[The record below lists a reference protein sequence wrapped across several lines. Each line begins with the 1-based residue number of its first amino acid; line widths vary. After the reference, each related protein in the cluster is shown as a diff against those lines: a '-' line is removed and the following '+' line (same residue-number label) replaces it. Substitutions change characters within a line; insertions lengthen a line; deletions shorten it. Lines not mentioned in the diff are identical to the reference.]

1 MMSWINCGK
10 GSVSQVIRMKSVPLQ
25 SRQVSSNFLNN
36 FHEKLVFVGQSEDC
50 HEELETVINKWSD
63 TEILF
68 HLMTMFRSRRWKYV
82 DLSRLRLTR
91 WSLTRMSR
99 MIYLETLILDD
110 CHLQLT
116 DLGFFG
122 QVPTVKTLSLNKNSL
137 REWRPSVRIISHTF
151 NNISFLSLLGNPFQS
166 KFNND
171 SEVAHYRQSAASKLK
186 YLR

>member
-1 MMSWINCGK
+1 
-10 GSVSQVIRMKSVPLQ
+10 
-25 SRQVSSNFLNN
+25 
-36 FHEKLVFVGQSEDC
+36 
-50 HEELETVINKWSD
+50 
-63 TEILF
+63 
-68 HLMTMFRSRRWKYV
+68 
-82 DLSRLRLTR
+82 
-91 WSLTRMSR
+91 MSR

-166 KFNND
+166 NFNND